1 MRKSVTHIEPSLQS
15 AIPTICDDLAM
26 IFSNQQETSLAT
38 DNLRYTTNE
47 IVENCIDFMINK
59 SSNAAVAGTKLGQL
73 LSFKP
78 ELLAECQ
85 RVLQESIY
93 HALPENARERMFPR
107 LCTLMAS
114 ISNGFF
120 QQISLTHT
128 RQHTIASECEYNLEN
143 KSIDS
148 LNASSSQPDLLVE
161 KRTRGLKD
169 TDSQPVGAN
178 GRQEIIEQTLDEIK
192 RRYQAMA
199 EAVPVLIFIINRND
213 VVEYVNP
220 YAKVI
225 FDLSPEK
232 IIGKKRATLFTD
244 KTNKIQEHSLNNV
257 WQEGKSIQVQESIQ
271 LLNGKRL
278 YLDTILTPLFKT
290 DKLQE
295 VLGVSRDITREIEAE
310 QKVEKQES
318 KYKAIFNKIHNAILQ
333 INDGVVV
340 DCNYM
345 AQIYFG
351 IPPEI
356 ILGASFSNL
365 LGIDQHDHQREK
377 QRLDERMQRCL
388 GGEQQQFEIE
398 FYRGDGE
405 ILFLEVHL
413 ARFSDDD
420 RQILAVVRNI
430 TPYKK
435 VLQALKTSEARFK
448 DIVSRSLDGYYF
460 IGRDLKVK
468 SINKALEEIT
478 SFTMKEI
485 NAYLKI
491 GVDDKRTKVLNKM
504 IKTVMGGTPI
514 PWQEMQIVDR
524 DGKKRWIA
532 LNARRVY
539 DGGDVVGIEGF
550 VKNITTRK
558 QAEIQLIESEMRYK
572 TLFESTPYDVFGLT
586 PGKKFIKV
594 NHNFMKTWG
603 VLEDKKLSS
612 LRPASLA
619 GLIRALC
626 DKVAETK
633 QFAGGNYFSK
643 SNAKYY
649 RIIIAP
655 NIIAGGQIKSYTGLI
670 IDVTESVN
678 ALQDKKKYAEALIK
692 STEEVQ
698 KQISREIH
706 DSLGQMLFALQA
718 ELTAIKERCYTNN
731 EDKNDIFEYAERLLT
746 KAMREAGSICYRLHS
761 RLLDDFGLKEATE
774 DIIADIRKNNQL
786 QVLFEWKI
794 KNATLSPNVQT
805 ALFRIIQEAFANV
818 LKHSRATKVN
828 LVFSESEK
836 NVAVSIKDNGCG
848 FDFERVLNSKNRGFG
863 LLNMKERVEIID
875 GRFQLETSPGQ
886 GVEILIT
893 LPKQ

>member
-1 MRKSVTHIEPSLQS
+1 M
-15 AIPTICDDLAM
+15 
-26 IFSNQQETSLAT
+26 
-38 DNLRYTTNE
+38 
-47 IVENCIDFMINK
+47 
-59 SSNAAVAGTKLGQL
+59 
-73 LSFKP
+73 
-78 ELLAECQ
+78 
-85 RVLQESIY
+85 
-93 HALPENARERMFPR
+93 
-107 LCTLMAS
+107 
-114 ISNGFF
+114 
-120 QQISLTHT
+120 
-128 RQHTIASECEYNLEN
+128 
-143 KSIDS
+143 
-148 LNASSSQPDLLVE
+148 
-161 KRTRGLKD
+161 
-169 TDSQPVGAN
+169 
-178 GRQEIIEQTLDEIK
+178 
-192 RRYQAMA
+192 
-199 EAVPVLIFIINRND
+199 
-213 VVEYVNP
+213 
-220 YAKVI
+220 
-225 FDLSPEK
+225 
-232 IIGKKRATLFTD
+232 
-244 KTNKIQEHSLNNV
+244 
-257 WQEGKSIQVQESIQ
+257 
-271 LLNGKRL
+271 
-278 YLDTILTPLFKT
+278 
-290 DKLQE
+290 
-295 VLGVSRDITREIEAE
+295 
-310 QKVEKQES
+310 
-318 KYKAIFNKIHNAILQ
+318 
-333 INDGVVV
+333 
-340 DCNYM
+340 
-345 AQIYFG
+345 
-351 IPPEI
+351 
-356 ILGASFSNL
+356 
-365 LGIDQHDHQREK
+365 
-377 QRLDERMQRCL
+377 
-388 GGEQQQFEIE
+388 
-398 FYRGDGE
+398 
-405 ILFLEVHL
+405 
-413 ARFSDDD
+413 
-420 RQILAVVRNI
+420 
-430 TPYKK
+430 
-435 VLQALKTSEARFK
+435 
-448 DIVSRSLDGYYF
+448 
-460 IGRDLKVK
+460 
-468 SINKALEEIT
+468 
-478 SFTMKEI
+478 
-485 NAYLKI
+485 KI